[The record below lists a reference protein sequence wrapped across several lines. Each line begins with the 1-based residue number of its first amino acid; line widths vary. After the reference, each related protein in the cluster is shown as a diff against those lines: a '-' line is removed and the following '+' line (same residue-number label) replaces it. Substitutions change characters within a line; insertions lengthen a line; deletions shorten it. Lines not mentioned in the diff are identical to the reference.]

1 MNYILNL
8 TYLIAALLFSP
19 IVIYRMIF
27 QRRYR
32 KGWAN
37 RLGNISRKHP
47 QKQCLWIHAVSVGEV
62 NATRTVVTELKKQ
75 LPGYE
80 IVISTTTDTG
90 SERANKLYS
99 PEHTVFFFPFDFT
112 FSMKKAFK
120 NLNPAICILME
131 LEIWP
136 NFVDIA
142 KKSNSY
148 VVVANGRISNSSYPQ
163 YRKIK
168 PLIQPIFRKLSLVLA
183 QSEEYAA
190 RFIELGTPPALVKNV
205 GSLKYDTAEIT
216 DKIPG
221 ADDIVQK
228 LSTNNQS
235 LYVAGGTGPGEEKII
250 LNTYAELKKSNKF
263 PHLRLVLVPR
273 KPERFNEVASL
284 ITANGWKLTRY
295 STYKQNPQSTSKTD
309 PQSVILVDTMGD
321 LRKFYSLAKVIF
333 VGRSLVPMGGSDM
346 AEAAALKKP
355 VIFGPHT
362 DNFTQTADALIN
374 SRGAVRVENQ
384 QQLKSAV
391 EKILTESEYANQLA
405 ENAQK
410 VIIHNQGATART
422 VEHIKSLL
430 QKQTADSS

>member
-1 MNYILNL
+1 
-8 TYLIAALLFSP
+8 
-19 IVIYRMIF
+19 MIF
-27 QRRYR
+27 QHRYR

-37 RLGNISRKHP
+37 RFGNITRKYPH
-47 QKQCLWIHAVSVGEV
+47 KQCLWIHAVSVGEV
-62 NATRTVVTELKKQ
+62 NATRTIVAELKKQ
-75 LPGYE
+75 LPEYE

-90 SERANKLYS
+90 SQRANKLYS
-99 PEHTVFFFPFDFT
+99 PEHTVFFFPLDFT
-112 FSMKKAFK
+112 FSIKNAFK
-120 NLNPAICILME
+120 NLKPAICILME

-136 NFVDIA
+136 NFVEIA
-142 KKSNSY
+142 KKSNAS
-148 VVVANGRISNSSYPQ
+148 VIVANGRISNSSYTQ

-168 PLIQPIFRKLSLVLA
+168 PLVRPIFKKLSLVLA
-183 QSEEYAA
+183 QSEEYAS
-190 RFIELGTPPALVKNV
+190 RFIDLGTPPALVKNV

-216 DKIPG
+216 EKIPA
-221 ADDIVQK
+221 ADQIAHK
-228 LSTNNQS
+228 LSTANQS

-250 LNTYAELKKSNKF
+250 LNTFAELKKSNSF
-263 PHLRLVLVPR
+263 PHLRLILVPR

-284 ITANGWKLTRY
+284 ITASGWKLTRF
-295 STYKQNPQSTSKTD
+295 STYKQNPEQFPQSD

-374 SRGAVRVENQ
+374 GRGAVRVQNQ
-384 QQLKSAV
+384 HQLKTAV
-391 EKILTESEYANQLA
+391 QKILTDTEYANQLA
-405 ENAQK
+405 ENAQQ
-410 VIIHNQGATART
+410 VIIQNQGATART

-430 QKQTADSS
+430 KNRTVNSG